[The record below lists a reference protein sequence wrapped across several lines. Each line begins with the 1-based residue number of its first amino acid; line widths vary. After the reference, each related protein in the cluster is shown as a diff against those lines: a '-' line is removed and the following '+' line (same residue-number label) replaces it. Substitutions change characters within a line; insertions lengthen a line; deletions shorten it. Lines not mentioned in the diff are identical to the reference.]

1 MDYRSITILGF
12 ACRISGYNLF
22 IITFSES
29 FHFFLILMC
38 SFNTSCFIKVRKVDI
53 CCVNGSNL
61 SWDKDLHLSNKFQ
74 LRKKIIMKKYWFTV
88 TFKKKTPYFNLK
100 EKSILLGVA
109 FGVFSNIGQLKRWI
123 QNIFLKK
130 LLILL

>member
-1 MDYRSITILGF
+1 
-12 ACRISGYNLF
+12 
-22 IITFSES
+22 
-29 FHFFLILMC
+29 
-38 SFNTSCFIKVRKVDI
+38 
-53 CCVNGSNL
+53 
-61 SWDKDLHLSNKFQ
+61 
-74 LRKKIIMKKYWFTV
+74 MKKYWFTV